1 MALCNKPTSI
11 LGEKTITAPLT
22 FSGDPEPKRK
32 TDKFKNILDP
42 ENEHYFLCP
51 ECKEYYMRK
60 TLQQIFCCQHCKDS
74 FNNRKKRNEKIFQ
87 KVREEKTNGATDVI
101 IPPVVSEPEGPTA
114 IQDQLPLSSLE
125 KTIAYLQ
132 TLAVDPKDGTHY
144 YLDDL
149 IKNGVDPSA
158 FSVRGMLHNTPDSHY
173 LQFGR
178 FKLFLVV
185 PDIVLVY
192 HDNSLNQ

>member
-1 MALCNKPTSI
+1 MKISSN
-11 LGEKTITAPLT
+11 LGEKAVTMPLS

-32 TDKFKNILDP
+32 RDKFKNILDP
-42 ENEHYFLCP
+42 ENEHYYLCP

-60 TLQQIFCCQHCKDS
+60 TLQQIFCCHHCKDS

-87 KVREEKTNGATDVI
+87 KVREEKTGEATDVI
-101 IPPVVSEPEGPTA
+101 IPPVVSEPEGPA
-114 IQDQLPLSSLE
+114 PIPENPQPSSLE
-125 KTIAYLQ
+125 KSVAYLQ
-132 TLAVDPKDGTHY
+132 TLTIDPKEGTHY

-149 IKNGVDPSA
+149 IKNGLDLNSY
-158 FSVRGMLHNTPDSHY
+158 SVRGMLHNTPDSHY

-178 FKLFLVV
+178 FKLFLDR